1 MNWSKFRKLH
11 TVKDTVYKSTGV
23 VLFLVLFF
31 LQKPVIPFPHFTEC
45 PALQRQPLLTLSVVS
60 FCLYFL
66 PLNHMLHSLL
76 GVLSGLPAMK
86 TV

>member
-1 MNWSKFRKLH
+1 MNWSKFRKLP
-11 TVKDTVYKSTGV
+11 TVKNTVYKSIGF
-23 VLFLVLFF
+23 VLFLFF
-31 LQKPVIPFPHFTEC
+31 LQKPVIPFPHFTDC

-60 FCLYFL
+60 FGLYFL

-76 GVLSGLPAMK
+76 GILSGLPTMK